1 MRLTSRA
8 LRDKIPLEKE
18 VFVLLETFI
27 ATLNPMLVMFTCILI
42 GFALRKAK
50 LAPEDTGTVLSK
62 VENYVFMPAQ
72 VLVTFMTYCTV
83 ESLTANYRYSIY
95 SILCIAV
102 SMLMGV
108 PLSYLFSRDGKNRG
122 VYRYALVFA
131 NFGFL
136 GNSLVPQMLGQE
148 YLYPYLLFTLPI
160 NFWAYIWGMGQM
172 LPAENGKGGA
182 WKRLLNPVIIGLAV
196 GAALG
201 LTGIGK
207 WLPDFAVATLNNLS
221 ACMGPTAMI
230 LTGFIVGGYDVK
242 EMFSNRKVYAMM
254 ALRVT
259 ALPAVIL
266 AVLWL
271 CGDLTV
277 MTMALVAFGAALGMN
292 TVVIPAAYGQDTKPG
307 AAMTMISHVCAVI
320 SLPLMYALLTVLM
333 KG

>member
-1 MRLTSRA
+1 ML
-8 LRDKIPLEKE
+8 D
-18 VFVLLETFI
+18 TFI

-42 GFALRKAK
+42 GFVLRKAK
-50 LAPEDTGTVLSK
+50 LAPENTGEVLSK
-62 VENYVFMPAQ
+62 VENFVFMPAQ
-72 VLVTFMTYCTV
+72 VFVTFMTYCTI
-83 ESLTANYRYSIY
+83 ESLGANYRYSLY

-108 PLSYLFSRDGKNRG
+108 PLSNLFSRDGKNRG

-160 NFWAYIWGMGQM
+160 NFWAYLWGMGQM
-172 LPAENGKGGA
+172 VPAKEGNGSP
-182 WKRLLNPVIIGLAV
+182 WKRLLNPVIVSLFA
-196 GAALG
+196 GALMG
-201 LTGIGK
+201 LTGLGK
-207 WLPDFAVATLNNLS
+207 LLPAFVVATLNNLS
-221 ACMGPTAMI
+221 ACMGPLAMI

-242 EMFSNRKVYAMM
+242 EMLGDRKIYGMTF
-254 ALRVT
+254 LRVT
-259 ALPAVIL
+259 VLPAIVL
-266 AVLWL
+266 GVLWL
-271 CGDLTV
+271 CGGDLKV

-307 AAMTMISHVCAVI
+307 ASMTMVSHVVAVI
-320 SLPLMYALLTVLM
+320 SIPLMYAILTAVM

>member
-1 MRLTSRA
+1 M
-8 LRDKIPLEKE
+8 
-18 VFVLLETFI
+18 LETFI

-42 GFALRKAK
+42 GFVLRKSN
-50 LAPEDTGTVLSK
+50 LAPENTGTVLSK

-72 VLVTFMTYCTV
+72 VSVTFMTYCTV
-83 ESLTANYRYSIY
+83 ESLSANYRYSLF

-108 PLSYLFSRDGKNRG
+108 PLSNLFSRDGKNRG

-160 NFWAYIWGMGQM
+160 NFWAYLWGMGQM
-172 LPAENGKGGA
+172 VPAAEGKGGA
-182 WKRLLNPVIIGLAV
+182 WKNLLNPVIIGIFT
-196 GAALG
+196 GALLG
-201 LTGIGK
+201 LTGIAK
-207 WLPDFAVATLNNLS
+207 LLPAFAISTLNNLS
-221 ACMGPTAMI
+221 ACMGPVAMI

-242 EMFSNRKVYAMM
+242 EMLGNRKVYAMTF
-254 ALRVT
+254 LRLTV
-259 ALPAVIL
+259 LPAIVL
-266 AVLWL
+266 GVLWL
-271 CGDLTV
+271 CGADLAV

-307 AAMTMISHVCAVI
+307 AAMTMISHVAAVV
-320 SLPLMYALLTVLM
+320 SLPLMYALLTALV

>member
-1 MRLTSRA
+1 M
-8 LRDKIPLEKE
+8 
-18 VFVLLETFI
+18 LETFI

-42 GFALRKAK
+42 GFALRKTK
-50 LAPEDTGTVLSK
+50 VAPENTGTVLSK
-62 VENYVFMPAQ
+62 VENFVFMPAQ
-72 VLVTFMTYCTV
+72 VAVTFMTYCTV
-83 ESLTANYRYSIY
+83 ESLSANYRYTLY

-108 PLSYLFSRDGKNRG
+108 PLSNVFSRDGKNRG

-160 NFWAYIWGMGQM
+160 NFWAYLWGMGQM
-172 LPAENGKGGA
+172 VPAEGEKTNPF
-182 WKRLLNPVIIGLAV
+182 KRLLTPVIVGLFV
-196 GAALG
+196 GAVLG
-201 LTGIGK
+201 LTGIAK
-207 WLPDFAVATLNNLS
+207 RLPAFLISTMNNLS

-242 EMFSNRKVYAMM
+242 EMLSNKKVYVMTF
-254 ALRVT
+254 LRNLV
-259 ALPAVIL
+259 LPTIVL

-271 CGDLTV
+271 CGGDLSV

-292 TVVIPAAYGQDTKPG
+292 TVVIPAAYGRDTKPG
-307 AAMTMISHVCAVI
+307 AAMTMISHICAVVTI
-320 SLPLMYALLTVLM
+320 PLMYALLTVLM
-333 KG
+333 K